1 MYRVVQFFTDLQDK
15 GYAYREGD
23 TYPREGLT
31 PSKERIAEL
40 SSPSNR
46 RGVKLIEE
54 VEETAEKP
62 EKADSDGD
70 KKAVKT
76 RKKITKE
83 G

>member
-1 MYRVVQFFTDLQDK
+1 MYKVIRYFTDLTDADR
-15 GYAYREGD
+15 AYRVGD

-54 VEETAEKP
+54 VEEAAEKP
-62 EKADSDGD
+62 EKADSDGE

-76 RKKITKE
+76 RKKKTKE

>member
-1 MYRVVQFFTDLQDK
+1 MYKVIQFFTDLQDK
-15 GYAYREGD
+15 GYAYRVGD
-23 TYPREGLT
+23 TYPRGGMT
-31 PSKERIAEL
+31 PTKERIAEL
-40 SSPSNR
+40 SSTSNK

-54 VEETAEKP
+54 VEEAAEKP

-76 RKKITKE
+76 RKKKTKE